1 MREIVVYVPRGGCSA
16 TAGIARG
23 SAIVGEPRAGAAEVE
38 IYFEGAIFG
47 QENMRTLADRATHA
61 AGWMLERYATTATRI
76 VPRDALLA
84 VGTFDF
90 HEGRIPLI
98 GSDSE
103 RAVAVWLGTP
113 RLDPAELA
121 QGARGRRAAAHAAAV
136 PDVPVAVTRSLGEAL
151 IERAGI
157 RRERDGAWTD
167 AEGRRTSAIAE
178 ALTWAL
184 VVIAQEVDPPG
195 RADGRTEHE

>member
-1 MREIVVYVPRGGCSA
+1 MGEFVLYVPSGGYSA
-16 TAGIARG
+16 TADIARG
-23 SAIVGEPRAGAAEVE
+23 SAIVGELRAGAAEVE

-61 AGWMLERYATTATRI
+61 AGRMLERYATTATRI

-90 HEGRIPLI
+90 HEGRIRLT

-103 RAVAVWLGTP
+103 RTVAAWLGTP
-113 RLDPAELA
+113 RLDPAELV
-121 QGARGRRAAAHAAAV
+121 QGGRAWRTAAHAAAV
-136 PDVPVAVTRSLGEAL
+136 PDVPVTVTRSLGETL

-157 RRERDGAWTD
+157 RRDRDGAWVD
-167 AEGRRTSAIAE
+167 PEGRRTSAIAE

-184 VVIAQEVDPPG
+184 VALASQD
-195 RADGRTEHE
+195 RT

>member
-1 MREIVVYVPRGGCSA
+1 MREIVLYVPSGGYSA
-16 TAGIARG
+16 TADIARG
-23 SAIVGEPRAGAAEVE
+23 SAIVGALRSGAAEVE
-38 IYFEGAIFG
+38 VYFEGAIFG

-61 AGWMLERYATTATRI
+61 AGRMLERYATTATRI

-90 HEGRIPLI
+90 REGRIRLT

-103 RAVAVWLGTP
+103 CAVAAWLGTP
-113 RLDPAELA
+113 QLDPAELI
-121 QGARGRRAAAHAAAV
+121 QGAPGRRAAAHAPAV
-136 PDVPVAVTRSLGEAL
+136 PDVPVTVARSLGEAL

-157 RRERDGAWTD
+157 RRERDGTWVD
-167 AEGRRTSAIAE
+167 ARGRRTSAIAE

-184 VVIAQEVDPPG
+184 VAIASED
-195 RADGRTEHE
+195 

>member
-1 MREIVVYVPRGGCSA
+1 MGEILLYVPRGGFSA
-16 TAGIARG
+16 TADIARG

-38 IYFEGAIFG
+38 IHFEGAIFS

-61 AGWMLERYATTATRI
+61 AGRMLERYVTTAARI

-90 HEGRIPLI
+90 HGGRIRLT
-98 GSDSE
+98 GRDSE
-103 RAVAVWLGTP
+103 RAVAAWLGTP

-121 QGARGRRAAAHAAAV
+121 QSARGRHTAADAATV
-136 PDVPVAVTRSLGEAL
+136 PDVSVAVTRSLGEAL

-157 RRERDGAWTD
+157 RRSHDGTWID
-167 AEGRRTSAIAE
+167 SKGRETSAIAE

-184 VVIAQEVDPPG
+184 VAIAED
-195 RADGRTEHE
+195 A

>member
-1 MREIVVYVPRGGCSA
+1 MGEFVLYVPVGGYSA

-23 SAIVGEPRAGAAEVE
+23 SAIVGELRAGAEVE
-38 IYFEGAIFG
+38 VYFEGAIFG
-47 QENMRTLADRATHA
+47 QENMRTLADRAAHA
-61 AGWMLERYATTATRI
+61 AGRMLERYATTAARI

-84 VGTFDF
+84 VGIFDF
-90 HEGRIPLI
+90 HEGRIRLT

-113 RLDPAELA
+113 RLDPAELV
-121 QGARGRRAAAHAAAV
+121 QGAPGRRTTAHAGAAA
-136 PDVPVAVTRSLGEAL
+136 DVTVTVNRTLGEAL

-157 RRERDGAWTD
+157 RRDSEGAWVD

-178 ALTWAL
+178 ALVRAL
-184 VVIAQEVDPPG
+184 VAIAEGD
-195 RADGRTEHE
+195 

>member
-1 MREIVVYVPRGGCSA
+1 MREIVLYVPRGGYQA

-38 IYFEGAIFG
+38 VHFEGAIFG

-61 AGWMLERYATTATRI
+61 AGRMLEHYATTAARI

-90 HEGRIPLI
+90 HEGRIRLT
-98 GSDSE
+98 GSDSK
-103 RAVAVWLGTP
+103 RAVAVWLGMP
-113 RLDPAELA
+113 RLDVAELTR
-121 QGARGRRAAAHAAAV
+121 GARGPRTAAHAARTA

-157 RRERDGAWTD
+157 RRERDGAWVD
-167 AEGRRTSAIAE
+167 PGGRRTSAIAE

-184 VVIAQEVDPPG
+184 VAL
-195 RADGRTEHE
+195 AHED

>member
-1 MREIVVYVPRGGCSA
+1 MREIVLYVPSGGFQA
-16 TAGIARG
+16 TADIARG
-23 SAIVGEPRAGAAEVE
+23 SAIVGELRAGAAEVE
-38 IYFEGAIFG
+38 VYFEGAIFG

-61 AGWMLERYATTATRI
+61 AGRMLERYATTATRI

-90 HEGRIPLI
+90 REGKITLT

-103 RAVAVWLGTP
+103 RAVAAWLGTP
-113 RLDPAELA
+113 QLDPAELVQDA
-121 QGARGRRAAAHAAAV
+121 PGRRTAAHAAAV
-136 PDVPVAVTRSLGEAL
+136 PDVPITVTRSLGEAL

-157 RRERDGAWTD
+157 RRDRDGTWID
-167 AEGRRTSAIAE
+167 PEGRRTSAIAE

-184 VVIAQEVDPPG
+184 VGIAEEG
-195 RADGRTEHE
+195 

>member
-1 MREIVVYVPRGGCSA
+1 MREIVLYVPSGGYSA
-16 TAGIARG
+16 TADIARG
-23 SAIVGEPRAGAAEVE
+23 SAIVGEPGAGAEVE
-38 IYFEGAIFG
+38 VYFEGAIFG

-61 AGWMLERYATTATRI
+61 AGRMLERYATTAARI

-90 HEGRIPLI
+90 REGRITLT

-113 RLDPAELA
+113 QLDPAELV
-121 QGARGRRAAAHAAAV
+121 QGAPGRRTAAHAA
-136 PDVPVAVTRSLGEAL
+136 DVPVAVTRSLGEAL

-157 RRERDGAWTD
+157 RRERDGAWVD
-167 AEGRRTSAIAE
+167 SEGRRTSVIAE

-184 VVIAQEVDPPG
+184 VAIASED
-195 RADGRTEHE
+195 

>member
-1 MREIVVYVPRGGCSA
+1 MREIVLYVPSGGFQA
-16 TAGIARG
+16 TADIARG
-23 SAIVGEPRAGAAEVE
+23 SAIVGEPQPSGAEVE
-38 IYFEGAIFG
+38 VYFEGAIFG

-61 AGWMLERYATTATRI
+61 AGRMLERYATTAKRI

-90 HEGRIPLI
+90 REGKITLT
-98 GSDSE
+98 GWDSE
-103 RAVAVWLGTP
+103 RAVAAWLGTP
-113 RLDPAELA
+113 QLDSAELV
-121 QGARGRRAAAHAAAV
+121 QGARGRRTAAHAAIV
-136 PDVPVAVTRSLGEAL
+136 PDVPVTVTHSLGEAL

-157 RRERDGAWTD
+157 RRQRDGTWVD

-184 VVIAQEVDPPG
+184 VAIAEAG
-195 RADGRTEHE
+195 